1 MNKKCKNL
9 SLVEIDMTDKKE
21 RIGVLGIIIEDREKA
36 APRVNDILGRFGD
49 IIVGRMGIPY
59 REKGIH
65 VVALIVEAT
74 TDELG
79 ALTGKLGNLPN
90 VSVKS
95 ILCR

>member
-1 MNKKCKNL
+1 M
-9 SLVEIDMTDKKE
+9 SDKKE
-21 RIGVLGIIIEDREKA
+21 RIGVLGIIIENRENA
-36 APRVNDILGRFGD
+36 APRVNDLLSQYGD

-59 REKGIH
+59 RDKGVH

-79 ALTGKLGNLPN
+79 ALTGKLGRLPN

>member
-1 MNKKCKNL
+1 L
-9 SLVEIDMTDKKE
+9 ETDVTDQKE
-21 RIGVLGIIIEDREKA
+21 RIGVLGIIIEDREKS
-36 APRVNDILGRFGD
+36 APLVNDLLSRYGD

-59 REKGIH
+59 REKGVH

-79 ALTGKLGNLPN
+79 ALTGKLGKLPK